1 MIASVRYNNKCG
13 IDTDGDLN
21 RNCENG
27 DLNCNGESV
36 VKASV
41 VIWHD
46 DKVLDNIIFHFSF
59 YFKKKRIM
67 GENR

>member
-41 VIWHD
+41 VI
-46 DKVLDNIIFHFSF
+46 
-59 YFKKKRIM
+59 
-67 GENR
+67 